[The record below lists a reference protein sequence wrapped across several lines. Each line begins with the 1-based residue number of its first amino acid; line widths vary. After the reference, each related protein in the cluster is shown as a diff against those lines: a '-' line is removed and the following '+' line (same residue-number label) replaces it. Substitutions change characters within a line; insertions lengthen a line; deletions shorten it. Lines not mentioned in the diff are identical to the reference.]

1 MSKYLVRVEA
11 INLSAVLDDT
21 NDISTRRGAGLH
33 LLNAAQDCAQ
43 CGTALSTGA
52 SAALL
57 RVEDGT
63 KIDDVL
69 ECLRS
74 KFTVDGNEH
83 FTFAV
88 AAVEE
93 EADGFARAEAGTIAA
108 VRWQQM
114 QSLSFALPALQTSPD
129 NAVNAIAVCEFDGVR
144 PAHCDEP
151 LPNGKTKRVSSSVA
165 FRRRLGRE
173 QRQQLYRSEMGHL
186 KDAKDEEK
194 VASVQGLK
202 FTQDLQALS
211 DPGQDIKAGVLKD
224 KIAVIYL
231 DGNRFGAIGAES
243 AKRDCLQHWDEELKN
258 KRRHL
263 LLDLLKTTTDPRW
276 KTTDNKIRLE
286 TLLWGGDEVLFV
298 VPAWLGWPVVDF
310 LHDRTA
316 DWKFDL
322 PKSNNHPAETMNLR
336 HAYGLVFCHSK
347 APIQRVAK
355 LAKDLADYGKTDDYR
370 KHNTVTWTALESFDH
385 LGLALDDTIKRRY
398 GGHATWCNWVL
409 KAEQIMTLQRDFV
422 IVKDLLPRSQIVAA
436 AIAGARDG
444 DERFGAAHKDERFV
458 AAHKR
463 AWAQS
468 GSAVA
473 LDTNSCAAWKNIW
486 DSLTECHPEDISK
499 QRLAWIQLA
508 EIWDY
513 AGLDPLPTAS
523 QS

>member
-21 NDISTRRGAGLH
+21 NDISTRRGAGLQ
-33 LLNAAQDCAQ
+33 LLKAAQDCAQ

-57 RVEDGT
+57 RVEDGIN
-63 KIDDVL
+63 IDDVL
-69 ECLRS
+69 KCLRS
-74 KFTVDGNEH
+74 KLAGNGSEH

-108 VRWQQM
+108 VRWKQM
-114 QSLSFALPALQTSPD
+114 QSLSFALPALQTLPD
-129 NAVNAIAVCEFDGVR
+129 NAIAVCEFDGVS
-144 PAHCDEP
+144 PAQCDER
-151 LPNGKTKRVSSSVA
+151 LPNNELKRVSSSVA
-165 FRRRLGRE
+165 FRRQLGRD
-173 QRQQLYRSEMGHL
+173 QRQQLYQSEIGHL
-186 KDAKDEEK
+186 KDTKK
-194 VASVQGLK
+194 VATVQGLK

-243 AKRDCLQHWDEELKN
+243 AKRDCLPRWDEELKS

-263 LLDLLKTTTDPRW
+263 LLELLKTTTDYRW
-276 KTTDNKIRLE
+276 RTPDDNIRLE

-310 LHDRTA
+310 LLKQTA
-316 DWKFDL
+316 NWTFDL
-322 PKSNNHPAETMNLR
+322 PESNSHQAETKDLR

-355 LAKDLADYGKTDDYR
+355 LTKDLAEYGKTDVYR
-370 KHNTVTWTALESFDH
+370 EHNTVTWTALESFDH
-385 LGLALDDTIKRRY
+385 LGLALEDTIKRRY
-398 GGHATWCNWVL
+398 GGHVTWSNWVL
-409 KAEQIMTLQRDFV
+409 KDEQIMTLQSDFGS
-422 IVKDLLPRSQIVAA
+422 VKDLLPRSQIVAA

-444 DERFGAAHKDERFV
+444 DERFV

-468 GSAVA
+468 GSAAA
-473 LDTNSCAAWKNIW
+473 LGTNNCAAWKRVW
-486 DSLTECHPEDISK
+486 DSLTESDPENISK

-508 EIWDY
+508 EMWDY